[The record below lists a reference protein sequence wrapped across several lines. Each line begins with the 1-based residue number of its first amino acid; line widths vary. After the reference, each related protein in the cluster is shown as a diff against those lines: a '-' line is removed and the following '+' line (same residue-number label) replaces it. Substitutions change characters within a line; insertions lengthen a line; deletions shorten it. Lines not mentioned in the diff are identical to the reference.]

1 VGSTSSTGGSLP
13 FTGMPASM
21 ARIIG
26 AGMLGIGLGLILL
39 ASEYRRLR
47 ALRVLRLSRSAER

>member
-1 VGSTSSTGGSLP
+1 
-13 FTGMPASM
+13 M